1 MNAATQPLNGK
12 TGADGRG
19 QLEIAKADIKLVA
32 EASEKVREQI
42 RMQAN
47 EVGPVLE
54 ALLHDTHG
62 HIRWGLNE

>member
-1 MNAATQPLNGK
+1 MNAATQPLNST

-19 QLEIAKADIKLVA
+19 QLEIAEADIELVA
-32 EASEKVREQI
+32 EASEKVRKQI

>member
-1 MNAATQPLNGK
+1 MNTSTQPLNSE

-19 QLEIAKADIKLVA
+19 QLEIAEADLDLVVK
-32 EASEKVREQI
+32 ASEKLREQI

-62 HIRWGLNE
+62 LIRRGLNE

>member
-1 MNAATQPLNGK
+1 MNTATQPLYSK
-12 TGADGRG
+12 TGVNGRG
-19 QLEIAKADIKLVA
+19 QLEIAQADLDSVV

-42 RMQAN
+42 WMQAN